1 MGIVGENSILEI
13 KFRYNGRDRK
23 IVADEFFF
31 SFLIDDDGSLH
42 MKQNHPYYI
51 QIILRQLNICKKQK
65 CFLV

>member
-31 SFLIDDDGSLH
+31 SVFD
-42 MKQNHPYYI
+42 
-51 QIILRQLNICKKQK
+51 R
-65 CFLV
+65 